1 MRKNFS
7 QKLNNEFKG
16 TVINHIVSLKI
27 VTNYGMKA
35 LRHLNKYFLKY
46 WKKLLVGLLITVSA
60 RIFSLVMPSYIN
72 KSIQTIEQF
81 FNGEIDKAYAQAL
94 LAIDIGIIIG
104 TTAIAALLTFL
115 MRQYIINVSRYI
127 EFDLKNEL
135 FEHYLTL
142 SLNFFKRNRV
152 GDLMNRLSEDVSQV
166 RMYAGPAI
174 MYGLQTLTLFVIL
187 IPLMFIKAPT
197 LALYTVLPF
206 PILSV
211 LIYNISKRIHLRST
225 AVQAYLSTLS
235 TFTQERFSGI
245 AVVKA
250 YGLEEQIDQEISQ
263 LSSEG
268 KETAMYLVRINAWF
282 FPLMLLLIGASN
294 IIVMFVGGRMY
305 LDGSISSVGL
315 IAEFILYVN
324 MLTWPVTVVGW
335 LTSIIQRAEASQERI
350 NDFLKTTPE
359 LVSGDLT
366 MDEVKGELSFTN
378 VHLTYQD
385 TNIEALKGVS
395 FSVKPGETLAILGKT
410 GSGKSSVMDL
420 AARLLDPTSG
430 TILLDQK
437 DLKSYH
443 LDQLR
448 AEIGAVPQD
457 AFLFSETIKSNIK
470 FGSKNADDEAI
481 ISAAKMADVHD
492 NILSF
497 PDGYETQLGER
508 GISLSGGQKQ
518 RVSIARAL
526 IKQAKIYLFD
536 DCLSAVDTETEEVI
550 LENIKRLTADKT
562 TLIVSHR
569 ISTIKHAD
577 RIIVI
582 EDGKIVQEG
591 THTELLEKEGFYKH
605 LYHEQLVA

>member
-1 MRKNFS
+1 
-7 QKLNNEFKG
+7 
-16 TVINHIVSLKI
+16 
-27 VTNYGMKA
+27 MKA

-46 WKKLLVGLLITVSA
+46 WKKLLIGLLITVSA
-60 RIFSLVMPSYIN
+60 RVFSLVMPSYIN

-81 FNGEIDKAYAQAL
+81 FKGDIDKALAQEL
-94 LAIDIGIIIG
+94 LAIDIGIIVG

-135 FEHYLTL
+135 IEHYLSL

-268 KETAMYLVRINAWF
+268 KETAMHLARINAWF

-294 IIVMFVGGRMY
+294 IIVMFVGGRMF
-305 LDGSISSVGL
+305 LNGSISSVGL

-350 NDFLKTTPE
+350 NYFLKTAPD
-359 LVSGDLT
+359 LVSGDLPAQ
-366 MDEVKGELSFTN
+366 DVKGELCFKN
-378 VHLTYQD
+378 VRLTYQD
-385 TNIEALKGVS
+385 TNIEALKGIS
-395 FSVKPGETLAILGKT
+395 FTVKPGETLAILGKT

-420 AARLLDPTSG
+420 SARLLDPTSG
-430 TILLDQK
+430 TILLDQIE
-437 DLKSYH
+437 LKSYQ

-448 AEIGAVPQD
+448 AEIGSVPQD

-470 FGSKNADDEAI
+470 FGSKNADDDTI
-481 ISAAKMADVHD
+481 INAAKMADVHD

-497 PDGYETQLGER
+497 PDGYDTLLGER

-550 LENIKRLTADKT
+550 LENIKKLTIDKT

-569 ISTIKHAD
+569 ISTVKHAD

-582 EDGKIVQEG
+582 EDGKITQEG
-591 THTELLEKEGFYKH
+591 THAELLEKEGFYKH

>member
-1 MRKNFS
+1 
-7 QKLNNEFKG
+7 
-16 TVINHIVSLKI
+16 
-27 VTNYGMKA
+27 MKA
-35 LRHLNKYFLKY
+35 LRHLNKYFLEY
-46 WKKLLVGLLITVSA
+46 WKKLLIGLLITVSA
-60 RIFSLVMPSYIN
+60 RVFSLVMPSYIN

-81 FNGEIDKAYAQAL
+81 FKGEIDKAHAQEL
-94 LAIDIGIIIG
+94 LAIDIGIILG

-250 YGLEEQIDQEISQ
+250 YGLEEQIDEEISQ

-268 KETAMYLVRINAWF
+268 KETAMHLARINAWF

-294 IIVMFVGGRMY
+294 IIVMFVGGRMF
-305 LDGSISSVGL
+305 LNGSISSVGL

-350 NDFLKTTPE
+350 NDFLNTAPD
-359 LVSGDLT
+359 LASGDLAL
-366 MDEVKGELSFTN
+366 DEVKGELHFKE

-395 FSVKPGETLAILGKT
+395 FTVKPGETLAILGKT

-437 DLKSYH
+437 DLKSYN

-470 FGSKNADDEAI
+470 FGSKNASDDEI
-481 ISAAKMADVHD
+481 VSAAKMADVHD

-497 PDGYETQLGER
+497 PDGYDTQLGER

-550 LENIKRLTADKT
+550 LENIKKLTAHKT
-562 TLIVSHR
+562 SLIVSHR

-591 THTELLEKEGFYKH
+591 THAELVEKEGFYKH

>member
-1 MRKNFS
+1 
-7 QKLNNEFKG
+7 
-16 TVINHIVSLKI
+16 
-27 VTNYGMKA
+27 MKA
-35 LRHLNKYFLKY
+35 LRHLNKYFLEY
-46 WKKLLVGLLITVSA
+46 WKKLLIGLLITVSA
-60 RIFSLVMPSYIN
+60 RVFSLVMPSYIN

-81 FNGEIDKAYAQAL
+81 FKGEIDKAHAQEL
-94 LAIDIGIIIG
+94 LAIDIGIIVG

-250 YGLEEQIDQEISQ
+250 YGLEEQIDEEISQ
-263 LSSEG
+263 LSSKG
-268 KETAMYLVRINAWF
+268 KETAMHLARINAWF

-294 IIVMFVGGRMY
+294 IIVMFVGGRMF
-305 LDGSISSVGL
+305 LNGSISSVGL

-350 NDFLKTTPE
+350 NDFLNTAPD
-359 LVSGDLT
+359 LASGDLAL
-366 MDEVKGELSFTN
+366 DEVKGELHFKE

-395 FSVKPGETLAILGKT
+395 FTVKPGETLAILGKT

-437 DLKSYH
+437 DLKSYN

-470 FGSKNADDEAI
+470 FGSKNASDDEI
-481 ISAAKMADVHD
+481 VSAAKMADVHD

-497 PDGYETQLGER
+497 PDGYDTQLGER

-550 LENIKRLTADKT
+550 LENIKKLTAHKT
-562 TLIVSHR
+562 SLIVSHR

-591 THTELLEKEGFYKH
+591 THAELVEKEGFYKH

>member
-1 MRKNFS
+1 
-7 QKLNNEFKG
+7 
-16 TVINHIVSLKI
+16 
-27 VTNYGMKA
+27 MKA

-46 WKKLLVGLLITVSA
+46 WKKLLIGLLITVSA
-60 RIFSLVMPSYIN
+60 RVFSLVMPSYIN

-81 FNGEIDKAYAQAL
+81 FKGDIDKALAQEL
-94 LAIDIGIIIG
+94 LAIDIGIIVG

-268 KETAMYLVRINAWF
+268 KETAMHLARINAWF

-294 IIVMFVGGRMY
+294 IIVMFVGGRMF
-305 LDGSISSVGL
+305 LNGSISSVGL

-350 NDFLKTTPE
+350 NYFLKTAPD
-359 LVSGDLT
+359 LVSGDLPAQ
-366 MDEVKGELSFTN
+366 DVKGELCFKN
-378 VHLTYQD
+378 VRLTYQD
-385 TNIEALKGVS
+385 TNIEALKGIS
-395 FSVKPGETLAILGKT
+395 FTVKPGETLAILGKT

-420 AARLLDPTSG
+420 SARLLDPTSG

-437 DLKSYH
+437 ELKSYQ

-448 AEIGAVPQD
+448 AEIGSVPQD

-470 FGSKNADDEAI
+470 FGSKNADDDTI
-481 ISAAKMADVHD
+481 INAAKMADVHD

-497 PDGYETQLGER
+497 PDGYDTLLGER

-550 LENIKRLTADKT
+550 LENIKKLTIDKT

-569 ISTIKHAD
+569 ISTVKHAD

-582 EDGKIVQEG
+582 EDGKITQEG
-591 THTELLEKEGFYKH
+591 THAELLEKEGFYKH

>member
-1 MRKNFS
+1 
-7 QKLNNEFKG
+7 
-16 TVINHIVSLKI
+16 
-27 VTNYGMKA
+27 MKA
-35 LRHLNKYFLKY
+35 LRHLNKYFLEY
-46 WKKLLVGLLITVSA
+46 WKKLLIGLLITVSA
-60 RIFSLVMPSYIN
+60 RVFSLVMPSYIN

-81 FNGEIDKAYAQAL
+81 FKGEIDKAHAQEL
-94 LAIDIGIIIG
+94 LAIDIGIIVG

-250 YGLEEQIDQEISQ
+250 YGLEEQIDEEISQ
-263 LSSEG
+263 LSSKG
-268 KETAMYLVRINAWF
+268 KETAMHLARINAWF

-294 IIVMFVGGRMY
+294 IIVMFVGGRMF
-305 LDGSISSVGL
+305 LNGSISSVGL

-350 NDFLKTTPE
+350 NDFLNTAPD
-359 LVSGDLT
+359 LASGDLAL
-366 MDEVKGELSFTN
+366 DEVKGELHFKE

-395 FSVKPGETLAILGKT
+395 FTVKPGETLAILGKT

-437 DLKSYH
+437 DLKSYN

-470 FGSKNADDEAI
+470 FGSKNASDDEI
-481 ISAAKMADVHD
+481 VSAAKMADVHD

-497 PDGYETQLGER
+497 PDGYDTQLGER

-550 LENIKRLTADKT
+550 LENIKKLTAHKT
-562 TLIVSHR
+562 SLIVSHR

-591 THTELLEKEGFYKH
+591 THTELVEKEGFYKH

>member
-1 MRKNFS
+1 
-7 QKLNNEFKG
+7 
-16 TVINHIVSLKI
+16 
-27 VTNYGMKA
+27 MKA
-35 LRHLNKYFLKY
+35 LRHLNKYFLEY
-46 WKKLLVGLLITVSA
+46 WKKLLIGLLITVSA
-60 RIFSLVMPSYIN
+60 RVFSLVMPSYIN

-81 FNGEIDKAYAQAL
+81 FKGEIDKAYAREL
-94 LAIDIGIIIG
+94 LAIDIGIIVG

-250 YGLEEQIDQEISQ
+250 YGLEEQIDEEISQ
-263 LSSEG
+263 LSSKG
-268 KETAMYLVRINAWF
+268 KETAMHLARINAWF

-294 IIVMFVGGRMY
+294 IIVMFVGGRMF
-305 LDGSISSVGL
+305 LNGSISSVGL

-350 NDFLKTTPE
+350 NDFLNTAPD
-359 LVSGDLT
+359 LASGDLAL
-366 MDEVKGELSFTN
+366 DEVKGELHFKE

-395 FSVKPGETLAILGKT
+395 FTVKPGETLAILGKT

-437 DLKSYH
+437 DLKSYN

-470 FGSKNADDEAI
+470 FGSKNASDDEI
-481 ISAAKMADVHD
+481 VSAAKMADVHD

-497 PDGYETQLGER
+497 PDGYDTQLGER

-550 LENIKRLTADKT
+550 LENIKKLTAHKT
-562 TLIVSHR
+562 SLIVSHR

-591 THTELLEKEGFYKH
+591 THAELVEKEGFYKH

>member
-1 MRKNFS
+1 
-7 QKLNNEFKG
+7 
-16 TVINHIVSLKI
+16 
-27 VTNYGMKA
+27 
-35 LRHLNKYFLKY
+35 
-46 WKKLLVGLLITVSA
+46 
-60 RIFSLVMPSYIN
+60 
-72 KSIQTIEQF
+72 
-81 FNGEIDKAYAQAL
+81 
-94 LAIDIGIIIG
+94 
-104 TTAIAALLTFL
+104 
-115 MRQYIINVSRYI
+115 
-127 EFDLKNEL
+127 
-135 FEHYLTL
+135 
-142 SLNFFKRNRV
+142 
-152 GDLMNRLSEDVSQV
+152 VSQV

-268 KETAMYLVRINAWF
+268 KETAMHLARINAWF

-294 IIVMFVGGRMY
+294 IIVMFVGGWMF
-305 LDGSISSVGL
+305 LNGSISSVGL

-350 NDFLKTTPE
+350 NDFLKTAPD
-359 LVSGDLT
+359 LVSGDLPAQ
-366 MDEVKGELSFTN
+366 DVKGELCFKN
-378 VHLTYQD
+378 VRLTYQD
-385 TNIEALKGVS
+385 TNIEALKGIS
-395 FSVKPGETLAILGKT
+395 FTVKPGETLAILGKT

-420 AARLLDPTSG
+420 SARLLDPTSG

-437 DLKSYH
+437 ELKSYQ

-448 AEIGAVPQD
+448 AEIGSVPQD

-470 FGSKNADDEAI
+470 FGSKNADDDTI
-481 ISAAKMADVHD
+481 INAAKMADVHD

-497 PDGYETQLGER
+497 PDGYDTLLGER

-550 LENIKRLTADKT
+550 LENIKKLTIDKT

-569 ISTIKHAD
+569 ISTVKHAD

-582 EDGKIVQEG
+582 EEGKITQEG
-591 THTELLEKEGFYKH
+591 THAELLEKEGFYKH

>member
-1 MRKNFS
+1 
-7 QKLNNEFKG
+7 
-16 TVINHIVSLKI
+16 
-27 VTNYGMKA
+27 MKA
-35 LRHLNKYFLKY
+35 LRHLNKYFLEY
-46 WKKLLVGLLITVSA
+46 WKKLLIGLLITVSA
-60 RIFSLVMPSYIN
+60 RVFSLVMPSYIN

-81 FNGEIDKAYAQAL
+81 FKGEIDKAHAQEL
-94 LAIDIGIIIG
+94 LAIDIGIIVG

-250 YGLEEQIDQEISQ
+250 YGLEEQIDEEISQ

-268 KETAMYLVRINAWF
+268 KETAMHLARINAWF

-294 IIVMFVGGRMY
+294 IIVMFVGGRMF
-305 LDGSISSVGL
+305 LNGSISSVGL

-350 NDFLKTTPE
+350 NDFLNTAPD
-359 LVSGDLT
+359 LASGDLAL
-366 MDEVKGELSFTN
+366 DEVKGELHFKE
-378 VHLTYQD
+378 VHLNYQD

-395 FSVKPGETLAILGKT
+395 FTVKPGETLAILGKT

-437 DLKSYH
+437 DLKSYN

-470 FGSKNADDEAI
+470 FGSKNASDDEI
-481 ISAAKMADVHD
+481 VSAAKMADVHD

-497 PDGYETQLGER
+497 PDGYDTQLGER

-550 LENIKRLTADKT
+550 LENIKKLTAHKT
-562 TLIVSHR
+562 SLIVSHR

-591 THTELLEKEGFYKH
+591 THTELVEKEGFYKH

>member
-1 MRKNFS
+1 
-7 QKLNNEFKG
+7 
-16 TVINHIVSLKI
+16 
-27 VTNYGMKA
+27 MKA
-35 LRHLNKYFLKY
+35 LRHLNKYFLEY
-46 WKKLLVGLLITVSA
+46 WKKLLIGLLITVSA
-60 RIFSLVMPSYIN
+60 RVFSLVMPSYIN

-81 FNGEIDKAYAQAL
+81 FKGEIDKAYAREL
-94 LAIDIGIIIG
+94 LAIDIGIILG

-250 YGLEEQIDQEISQ
+250 YGLEEQIDEEISQ
-263 LSSEG
+263 LSSKG
-268 KETAMYLVRINAWF
+268 KETAMHLARINAWF

-294 IIVMFVGGRMY
+294 IIVMFVGGRMF
-305 LDGSISSVGL
+305 LNGSISSVGL

-350 NDFLKTTPE
+350 NDFLNTAPD
-359 LVSGDLT
+359 LASGDLAL
-366 MDEVKGELSFTN
+366 DEVKGELHFKE

-395 FSVKPGETLAILGKT
+395 FTVKPGETLAILGKT

-437 DLKSYH
+437 DLKSYN

-470 FGSKNADDEAI
+470 FGSKNASDDEI
-481 ISAAKMADVHD
+481 VSAAKMADVHD

-497 PDGYETQLGER
+497 PDGYDTQLGER

-550 LENIKRLTADKT
+550 LENIKKLTAHKT
-562 TLIVSHR
+562 SLIVSHR

-591 THTELLEKEGFYKH
+591 THAELVEKEGFYKH